1 MRIKNKKQN
10 PKKKNEKELVFKKIC
25 QQFPIFRSDKSER

>member
-1 MRIKNKKQN
+1 MRIKKKKNQ
-10 PKKKNEKELVFKKIC
+10 KKKNEKELVFKKIF